1 MGMMMW
7 GQKLATDCGRRPPY
21 VLWSYWQDAVKKHE
35 INHKK
40 YDQCGGGANENCF
53 GLGGVYMGFFSA
65 DGAVM
70 ALQHAFFSCEYQRLS
85 QHLFVIWTKNPYG
98 MKPPKICGETIYHF

>member
-1 MGMMMW
+1 MGMMIR
-7 GQKLATDCGRRPPY
+7 GQRLTAKCGRRSPY
-21 VLWSYWQDAVKKHE
+21 GAWSYWQNAVKKRE
-35 INHKK
+35 VNHKK
-40 YDQCGGGANENCF
+40 YDQCGCGADEDRF
-53 GLGGVYMGFFSA
+53 SIRGVYTGFFSA

-98 MKPPKICGETIYHF
+98 LKPPKICGETIYHF